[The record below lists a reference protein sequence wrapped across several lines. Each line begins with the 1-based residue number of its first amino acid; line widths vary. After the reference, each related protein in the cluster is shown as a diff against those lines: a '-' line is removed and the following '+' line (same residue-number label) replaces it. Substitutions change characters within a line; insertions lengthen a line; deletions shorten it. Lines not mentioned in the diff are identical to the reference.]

1 MLTEE
6 QLNQLDFGKLNGL
19 IPAIIQDA
27 SNGQVLMTGFMNQEA
42 CKETMKSG
50 KVTFYSRTKKRLW
63 MKGETSGNILTVK
76 KTFIDCDDDTLLIL
90 AEPAGVVC
98 HEGTQSCFGSESPV
112 FDSFDFLSQLES
124 LLNDRKRTL
133 PEGSYTSKM
142 FQKGLDKITQK
153 VGEEA
158 VETVIASKNDDRK
171 EFVYESADLIFHLLL
186 LLVEKDVPLRDII
199 NELEQRHS

>member
-1 MLTEE
+1 
-6 QLNQLDFGKLNGL
+6 
-19 IPAIIQDA
+19 
-27 SNGQVLMTGFMNQEA
+27 MTGFMNQEA

-76 KTFIDCDDDTLLIL
+76 KTFIDCDNDTLLIL

>member
-6 QLNQLDFGKLNGL
+6 QIDQLDFDKSGGL
-19 IPAIIQDA
+19 IPAIIQDE
-27 SNGQVLMTGFMNQEA
+27 SNGQVLMTGFMNREA
-42 CKETMKSG
+42 CLETVKSG
-50 KVTFYSRTKKRLW
+50 KVTFYSRTKERLW
-63 MKGETSGNILTVK
+63 MKGETSGNTLTVK
-76 KTFIDCDDDTLLIL
+76 RTFIDCDNDTLLIL

-98 HEGTQSCFGSESPV
+98 HKGTQSCFGSEAPV
-112 FDSFDFLSQLES
+112 FDSFDFLSQLE
-124 LLNDRKRTL
+124 LLLKDRKSTL

-158 VETVIASKNDDRK
+158 VETVIASKNDDRH
-171 EFVYESADLIFHLLL
+171 EFVYESADLIFHLIL

-199 NELEQRHS
+199 SELEQRHS